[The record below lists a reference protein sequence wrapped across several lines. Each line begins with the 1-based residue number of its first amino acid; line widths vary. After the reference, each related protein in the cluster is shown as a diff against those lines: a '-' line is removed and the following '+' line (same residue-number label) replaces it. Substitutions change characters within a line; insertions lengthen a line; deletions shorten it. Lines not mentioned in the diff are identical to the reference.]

1 VEKQKI
7 YIALGSNLGDRL
19 ANLQQAVNQI
29 DKQIGRVLQCS
40 SVYEVPAVG
49 FSGAIFLNA
58 CLVVKSDK
66 SPNAILEGLQSIEN
80 EMGRKQ
86 AADGLYHDRPID
98 LDLIMVDDEVLH
110 SDKLTVP
117 HPRLQER
124 LFVLQPLC
132 EIAPEKSVP
141 NQNQTVAQLLKIC
154 DDPTK
159 VSPFHEGLQ
168 RPAIHFLRQYNRICV
183 EGTIGC
189 GKTSFAKRI
198 AEDLQA
204 KLFLERFAE
213 NPFLPKFYDDAD
225 RYAFPLEMSFLA
237 DRFTQQ
243 RELSEQ
249 LNLFGQGVVSDY
261 DVHKSLIF
269 AQFTLSPDEFAL
281 YRTIFYNMMR
291 DTQKPDLYILLKQT
305 TPRLLAN
312 IKKRGRSYER
322 TIDADYLDKVR
333 QGYQGFKRT
342 HPDWNIIEID
352 LSELDFVTNERDYHI
367 VINQLR
373 NDLPAN

>member
-1 VEKQKI
+1 MQKI

-29 DKQIGRVLQCS
+29 DNEIGQVLQCS

-58 CLVVKSDK
+58 CLVAESEK
-66 SPNAILEGLQSIEN
+66 SPNAILQGLQAIEI

-86 AADGLYHDRPID
+86 AVEGLYRDRPID
-98 LDLIMVDDEVLH
+98 LDLIMVEDEVLH
-110 SDKLTVP
+110 SNELTVP
-117 HPRLQER
+117 HPRFQDR

-132 EIAPEKSVP
+132 EIAPQKRVP
-141 NQNQTVAQLLKIC
+141 NQNQTVSQLTKTC

-159 VSPFHEGLQ
+159 ISTFNEGLQ
-168 RPAIHFLRQYNRICV
+168 RPAIHFLRQFNRVCI

-198 AEDLQA
+198 AEDLHA

-237 DRFTQQ
+237 NRFKQQ

-261 DVHKSLIF
+261 EVHKSLIF
-269 AQFTLSPDEFAL
+269 TQFTLSSEEFAL
-281 YRTIFYNMMR
+281 YRTIFYNMMP
-291 DTQKPDLYILLKQT
+291 DVQKPDLYILLKQT

-322 TIDADYLDKVR
+322 TIDAEYLDKVR
-333 QGYQGFKRT
+333 QGYQDFKRS
-342 HPDWNIIEID
+342 HPDWNIVEID
-352 LSELDFVTNERDYHI
+352 LSELDFVTYERDYHE

-373 NDLPAN
+373 SALSTN

>member
-1 VEKQKI
+1 MQKI

-29 DKQIGRVLQCS
+29 DKDIGQVLQCS

-58 CLVVKSDK
+58 CLVAESEK
-66 SPNAILEGLQSIEN
+66 SPNAILQGLQAIEM

-86 AADGLYHDRPID
+86 AIDGLYRDRPID

-110 SDKLTVP
+110 SDELTVP
-117 HPRLQER
+117 HPRFQER
-124 LFVLQPLC
+124 VFVLQPLC

-141 NQNQTVAQLLKIC
+141 NQNQTIAQLLGAC
-154 DDPTK
+154 DDSTEI
-159 VSPFHEGLQ
+159 SPFHEGLQ
-168 RPAIHFLRQYNRICV
+168 RPSIHFLRQFNRISL

-198 AEDLQA
+198 AGDLQA

-213 NPFLPKFYDDAD
+213 NPFLPKFYDNAD

-249 LNLFGQGVVSDY
+249 LNLFGQGIVSDY

-333 QGYQGFKRT
+333 QGYQEFKRS
-342 HPDWNIIEID
+342 HPDWNIVEID
-352 LSELDFVTNERDYHI
+352 LSKLDFVANDRDYHI

-373 NDLPAN
+373 SALLAN

>member
-1 VEKQKI
+1 MQKI

-29 DKQIGRVLQCS
+29 DKDIGQVLQCS

-58 CLVVKSDK
+58 CLVAESEK
-66 SPNAILEGLQSIEN
+66 SPNAILQGLQAIEM

-86 AADGLYHDRPID
+86 AIDGLYRDRPID

-110 SDKLTVP
+110 SDELTVP
-117 HPRLQER
+117 HPRFQER
-124 LFVLQPLC
+124 VFVLQPLC

-141 NQNQTVAQLLKIC
+141 NQNQTIAQLLRAC
-154 DDPTK
+154 DDSTEI
-159 VSPFHEGLQ
+159 SPFHEGLQ
-168 RPAIHFLRQYNRICV
+168 RPSIHFLRQFNRICV

-198 AEDLQA
+198 AGDLQA
-204 KLFLERFAE
+204 KFFLERFAE
-213 NPFLPKFYDDAD
+213 NPFLPKFYDNAD

-249 LNLFGQGVVSDY
+249 LNLFGQGIVSDY
-261 DVHKSLIF
+261 DVHISLIF

-333 QGYQGFKRT
+333 QGYQEFKRS
-342 HPDWNIIEID
+342 HHDWNIVEID
-352 LSELDFVTNERDYHI
+352 LSKLDFVANDRDYHI

-373 NDLPAN
+373 SALLAN

>member
-1 VEKQKI
+1 MQNI
-7 YIALGSNLGDRL
+7 YIALGSNMGDRL
-19 ANLQQAVNQI
+19 ANLQQAVNRI
-29 DKQIGRVLQCS
+29 DNEIGQVSRCS

-49 FSGAIFLNA
+49 FSGPIFLNA
-58 CLVVKSDK
+58 CLVAESDK
-66 SPNAILEGLQSIEN
+66 TPRAILKALQTIEN
-80 EMGRKQ
+80 KMGRKQ
-86 AADGLYHDRPID
+86 VADGLYHNRPID
-98 LDLIMVDDEVLH
+98 LDLIMVDDELVY
-110 SDKLTVP
+110 SDELTVP
-117 HPRLQER
+117 HPRLQDR

-132 EIAPEKSVP
+132 EIAPQKNVP
-141 NQNQTVAQLLKIC
+141 NQNQTVSQLAKIC
-154 DDPTK
+154 NDTTK
-159 VSPFHEGLQ
+159 ISPFREGIQ
-168 RPAIHFLRQYNRICV
+168 RPAIHFLKQFNRICV

-249 LNLFGQGVVSDY
+249 LNLFGQGIVSDY
-261 DVHKSLIF
+261 EVHKSLIF
-269 AQFTLSPDEFAL
+269 TQFTLSSEEFAL
-281 YRTIFYNMMR
+281 YRTIFYNMMP
-291 DTQKPDLYILLKQT
+291 DVQKPDLYILLKQT

-322 TIDADYLDKVR
+322 TIDSEYLDKLR
-333 QGYQGFKRT
+333 QGYQNFKRS
-342 HPDWNIIEID
+342 HPDWNIVEID
-352 LSELDFVTNERDYHI
+352 LSGLDFVSNDSDYHE
-367 VINQLR
+367 VVNQLR
-373 NDLPAN
+373 SALSTN

>member
-1 VEKQKI
+1 MQNI
-7 YIALGSNLGDRL
+7 YIALGSNMGDRL
-19 ANLQQAVNQI
+19 ANLQQAVNRI
-29 DKQIGRVLQCS
+29 DNEIGQVSRCS

-49 FSGAIFLNA
+49 FSGPIFLNA
-58 CLVVKSDK
+58 CLVAESDK
-66 SPNAILEGLQSIEN
+66 TPRAILKALQTIEN
-80 EMGRKQ
+80 KMGRKQ
-86 AADGLYHDRPID
+86 VADGLYHNRPID
-98 LDLIMVDDEVLH
+98 LDLIMVDDELVY
-110 SDKLTVP
+110 SDELTVP
-117 HPRLQER
+117 HPRLQDR

-132 EIAPEKSVP
+132 EIAPQKNVP
-141 NQNQTVAQLLKIC
+141 NQNQTVSQLTKIC
-154 DDPTK
+154 NDTTK
-159 VSPFHEGLQ
+159 ISPFHEGIQ
-168 RPAIHFLRQYNRICV
+168 RPSIHFLKQFNRICV

-249 LNLFGQGVVSDY
+249 LNLFGQGIVSDY
-261 DVHKSLIF
+261 EVHKSLIF
-269 AQFTLSPDEFAL
+269 TQFTLTSDEFAL
-281 YRTIFYNMMR
+281 YRTIFYNMMP
-291 DTQKPDLYILLKQT
+291 DVQKPDLYILLKQT
-305 TPRLLAN
+305 IPRLLAN

-322 TIDADYLDKVR
+322 TIDSEYLDKVR
-333 QGYQGFKRT
+333 QGYQNFKRS
-342 HPDWNIIEID
+342 HPDWNIVEID
-352 LSELDFVTNERDYHI
+352 LSELDFVSNDSDYHE

-373 NDLPAN
+373 SALSTN

>member
-1 VEKQKI
+1 MQKI

-19 ANLQQAVNQI
+19 TNLQQAVNQI
-29 DKQIGRVLQCS
+29 DNEIGQVLQCS

-58 CLVVKSDK
+58 CLVAESEK
-66 SPNAILEGLQSIEN
+66 SPNAILQGLQAIEI

-86 AADGLYHDRPID
+86 AAEGLYRDRPID
-98 LDLIMVDDEVLH
+98 LDLIMVEDEVLH
-110 SDKLTVP
+110 SDELTVP
-117 HPRLQER
+117 HPRFQDR

-132 EIAPEKSVP
+132 EIAPQKRVP
-141 NQNQTVAQLLKIC
+141 NQNQTVSQLTKTC

-159 VSPFHEGLQ
+159 ISTFSEGLQ
-168 RPAIHFLRQYNRICV
+168 RPAIHFLRQFNRVCI

-198 AEDLQA
+198 AEDLHA
-204 KLFLERFAE
+204 KLFLERFAD
-213 NPFLPKFYDDAD
+213 NPFLPIFYDDAD

-237 DRFTQQ
+237 DRFKQQ

-261 DVHKSLIF
+261 EVHKSLIF
-269 AQFTLSPDEFAL
+269 TQFTLSSEEFAL
-281 YRTIFYNMMR
+281 YRTIFYNMMP
-291 DTQKPDLYILLKQT
+291 DVQKPDLYILLKQT
-305 TPRLLAN
+305 TPRILAN

-322 TIDADYLDKVR
+322 TIDAEYLDKVR
-333 QGYQGFKRT
+333 QGYQDFKRS
-342 HPDWNIIEID
+342 HPDWNIVEID
-352 LSELDFVTNERDYHI
+352 LSELDFVTNERDYHE

-373 NDLPAN
+373 SALSTN

>member
-1 VEKQKI
+1 MRKT
-7 YIALGSNLGDRL
+7 YIALGSNMGDRL
-19 ANLQQAVNQI
+19 ANLQQAVNRI
-29 DKQIGRVLQCS
+29 DNEIGQVLQCS

-49 FSGAIFLNA
+49 FSGDIFLNA
-58 CLVVKSDK
+58 CLVAESEKTPKV
-66 SPNAILEGLQSIEN
+66 ILKGLQAIEN

-86 AADGLYHDRPID
+86 VADGLYHDRPID
-98 LDLIMVDDEVLH
+98 LDLIMVENDIIH
-110 SDKLTVP
+110 SDELTVP
-117 HPRLQER
+117 HPRFHDR

-132 EIAPEKSVP
+132 EIAPQKSVP
-141 NQNQTVAQLLKIC
+141 NQNQTVAQLTKIC
-154 DDPTK
+154 DDTTK
-159 VSPFHEGLQ
+159 ISTFSEGLQ
-168 RPAIHFLRQYNRICV
+168 RPAIHFLRQFNRICV

-189 GKTSFAKRI
+189 GKTSLAKQI

-237 DRFTQQ
+237 DRFKQQ

-261 DVHKSLIF
+261 EVHKSLIF
-269 AQFTLSPDEFAL
+269 TQFTLSPDEFAL
-281 YRTIFYNMMR
+281 YRSIFYNMMP
-291 DTQKPDLYILLKQT
+291 DVKKPDLYILLKQT

-322 TIDADYLDKVR
+322 MIDAEYLDKVR
-333 QGYQGFKRT
+333 QGYQEFKRS
-342 HPDWNIIEID
+342 HSDWNIVEID
-352 LSELDFVTNERDYHI
+352 LSELDFVTNDRDYHE
-367 VINQLR
+367 VINRLR
-373 NDLPAN
+373 SALSTN

>member
-1 VEKQKI
+1 MQKT
-7 YIALGSNLGDRL
+7 YIALGSNMGDRL
-19 ANLQQAVNQI
+19 ANLQQAVNRI
-29 DKQIGRVLQCS
+29 HNEIGQVLQCS

-58 CLVVKSDK
+58 CLVAASEKTPK
-66 SPNAILEGLQSIEN
+66 AILKGLQVIEN

-98 LDLIMVDDEVLH
+98 LDLIMVEDEVLH
-110 SDKLTVP
+110 SDELTVP
-117 HPRLQER
+117 HPRFQDR
-124 LFVLQPLC
+124 LFVLRPLC
-132 EIAPEKSVP
+132 EIAPQKRVP
-141 NQNQTVAQLLKIC
+141 NQNQTVNQLTKTC

-159 VSPFHEGLQ
+159 ISPFHEGLQ
-168 RPAIHFLRQYNRICV
+168 RPAIHFLRQFNRICV

-189 GKTSFAKRI
+189 GKTSLAKRI

-204 KLFLERFAE
+204 KLFLERFE
-213 NPFLPKFYDDAD
+213 QNPFLPKFYDDAE

-237 DRFTQQ
+237 DRFKQQ

-261 DVHKSLIF
+261 EVHKSLIF
-269 AQFTLSPDEFAL
+269 TQFTLSTDEFAL
-281 YRTIFYNMMR
+281 YRTIFYNMMP
-291 DTQKPDLYILLKQT
+291 DLQKPDLYILLKQT

-322 TIDADYLDKVR
+322 TIDAEYLDKVR
-333 QGYQGFKRT
+333 QGYQKFKRS
-342 HPDWNIIEID
+342 HPDWNIVEID
-352 LSELDFVTNERDYHI
+352 LSELDFVTNDIDYHE
-367 VINQLR
+367 VINRLR
-373 NDLPAN
+373 SALSKN

>member
-1 VEKQKI
+1 M
-7 YIALGSNLGDRL
+7 GDRL
-19 ANLQQAVNQI
+19 ANLQQAVNRI
-29 DKQIGRVLQCS
+29 HNEIGQVLQCS

-58 CLVVKSDK
+58 CLVAASEKTPK
-66 SPNAILEGLQSIEN
+66 AILKALQAIEN

-86 AADGLYHDRPID
+86 VADGLYHDRPID
-98 LDLIMVDDEVLH
+98 LDLIMVEDEVLH
-110 SDKLTVP
+110 SDELTVP
-117 HPRLQER
+117 HPRFQDR

-132 EIAPEKSVP
+132 EIAPEKRVP
-141 NQNQTVAQLLKIC
+141 NQNQTVAQLTKTC

-159 VSPFHEGLQ
+159 ISTFSEGLQ
-168 RPAIHFLRQYNRICV
+168 RPAIHFLRQFNRICV

-189 GKTSFAKRI
+189 GKTSLAKRI

-237 DRFTQQ
+237 DRFKQQ

-261 DVHKSLIF
+261 EVHKSLIF
-269 AQFTLSPDEFAL
+269 TQFTLSPDEFAL
-281 YRTIFYNMMR
+281 YRTIFYNMMP
-291 DTQKPDLYILLKQT
+291 DVQKPDLYILLKQT

-322 TIDADYLDKVR
+322 TIDAEYLDRVR
-333 QGYQGFKRT
+333 QGYQEFKRS
-342 HPDWNIIEID
+342 HPDWNIVEID
-352 LSELDFVTNERDYHI
+352 LSELDFVTNDRDYHE
-367 VINQLR
+367 VINRLR
-373 NDLPAN
+373 SALSTN

>member
-1 VEKQKI
+1 MQKI
-7 YIALGSNLGDRL
+7 YIALGSNMGDRL

-29 DKQIGRVLQCS
+29 DNEIGQVLQCS

-58 CLVVKSDK
+58 CLVVESEKRSKVILKS
-66 SPNAILEGLQSIEN
+66 LQAIEN
-80 EMGRKQ
+80 QMGRKR
-86 AADGLYHDRPID
+86 ATDGLYHNRPID
-98 LDLIMVDDEVLH
+98 LDLIMVEDEVLR
-110 SDKLTVP
+110 SDELTVP
-117 HPRLQER
+117 HPRFQQR
-124 LFVLQPLC
+124 MFVLQPLC
-132 EIAPEKSVP
+132 EIAPQKRIP
-141 NQNQTVAQLLKIC
+141 NLNKTVSQLTETC

-159 VSPFHEGLQ
+159 ISLFNEGLQ
-168 RPAIHFLRQYNRICV
+168 RPSIYFLRKFNRICV

-189 GKTSFAKRI
+189 GKTSLAKRI

-237 DRFTQQ
+237 DRFKQQ

-261 DVHKSLIF
+261 EVHKSLIF
-269 AQFTLSPDEFAL
+269 TQFTLSSDEFAL
-281 YRTIFYNMMR
+281 YRTMFYNMMP
-291 DTQKPDLYILLKQT
+291 DVQKPDLYILLKQT
-305 TPRLLAN
+305 TPRLLSN

-322 TIDADYLDKVR
+322 TIDAEYLDKVR
-333 QGYQGFKRT
+333 QGYQEFKRS
-342 HPDWNIIEID
+342 HPDWNIVEID
-352 LSELDFVTNERDYHI
+352 LSELDFVSNDSDYHE

-373 NDLPAN
+373 NALSTN